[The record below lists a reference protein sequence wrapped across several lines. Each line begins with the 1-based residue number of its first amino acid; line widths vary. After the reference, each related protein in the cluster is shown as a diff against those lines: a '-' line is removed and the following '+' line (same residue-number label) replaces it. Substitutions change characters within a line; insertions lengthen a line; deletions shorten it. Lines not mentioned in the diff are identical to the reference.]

1 MTEMKPVPVPNA
13 DTQAFWDACN
23 DDRLLFQVC
32 EDCGHTQFYPRAI
45 CTACESRN
53 LDWRDSAKR
62 GIVHTY
68 TLVQRA
74 PSPAFRADAPYILA
88 LIDLNEGYR
97 MMMNIIDCPD
107 NAASIGMK
115 VRIVFE
121 NRDGQNVPQA
131 MPDI

>member
-74 PSPAFRADAPYILA
+74 RRAPPSEPTRPIFWR
-88 LIDLNEGYR
+88 
-97 MMMNIIDCPD
+97 
-107 NAASIGMK
+107 
-115 VRIVFE
+115 
-121 NRDGQNVPQA
+121 
-131 MPDI
+131 